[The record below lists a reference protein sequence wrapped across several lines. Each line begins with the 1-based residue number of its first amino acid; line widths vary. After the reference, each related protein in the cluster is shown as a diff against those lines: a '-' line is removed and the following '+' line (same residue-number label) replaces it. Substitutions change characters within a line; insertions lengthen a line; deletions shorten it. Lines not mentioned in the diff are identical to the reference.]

1 MEEQITPLTKE
12 QAKFILQHNFTP
24 CDFVYND
31 DHSPLDNIL
40 NAIELAKE
48 IRYNDGYQDGS
59 FNASFLNN

>member
-31 DHSPLDNIL
+31 VHSPLDNLL

-59 FNASFLNN
+59 FNVSFLNN